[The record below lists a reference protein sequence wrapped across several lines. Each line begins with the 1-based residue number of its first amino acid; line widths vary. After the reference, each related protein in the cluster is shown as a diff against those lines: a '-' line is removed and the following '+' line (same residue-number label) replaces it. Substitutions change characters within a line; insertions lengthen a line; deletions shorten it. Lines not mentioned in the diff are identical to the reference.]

1 MQQSALRRLL
11 GLLGLLRFLGRP
23 PCRRSC
29 RSHPWISRRD
39 SSPRR
44 RRSHLARSADAGWA
58 ARALTR
64 GTLLSKGWR
73 TEEPQSG
80 SEKKS
85 LFHVRPLGWSLQ
97 DNARTV
103 RVGYGRR
110 IRRMPLGVNARQK
123 TGFLS
128 GVQAVGNERG
138 SYARGCTVPR
148 VSRHYG
154 TRNGPVPKCSQA
166 LAGGS
171 AAARVQGQSKKLYA
185 NKVSGKS
192 IGWFRRGR

>member
-23 PCRRSC
+23 PRRRSC

-128 GVQAVGNERG
+128 GVQAVGNE
-138 SYARGCTVPR
+138 
-148 VSRHYG
+148 
-154 TRNGPVPKCSQA
+154 
-166 LAGGS
+166 AGLIR
-171 AAARVQGQSKKLYA
+171 ARVHCSARKPPLWNQKRPRSEVLA
-185 NKVSGKS
+185 SS
-192 IGWFRRGR
+192 RGRLGGGASSGPD